1 MSILP
6 QDPNILQLN
15 KERDL
20 FFGTLDKYPLLAGG
34 GGKSQAVQ
42 AGAGPQPPSA
52 SPACASPSSVTPQ
65 HTGDH
70 KPALCNNL
78 LNQVPILDIY
88 FCTIKKKILM
98 SCCMLYNR
106 THQPAWLRSFI
117 PACPSSDSVCLHLV
131 LVLCIFLHMV
141 RSSCSW

>member
-1 MSILP
+1 LETVTNTQFLPVIKYIPQEKLSILP

-70 KPALCNNL
+70 KPALCNN
-78 LNQVPILDIY
+78 
-88 FCTIKKKILM
+88 
-98 SCCMLYNR
+98 
-106 THQPAWLRSFI
+106 
-117 PACPSSDSVCLHLV
+117 
-131 LVLCIFLHMV
+131 
-141 RSSCSW
+141 